1 MKAQFAGAAIIAATA
16 LASPLST
23 AHAFPNTVTPLPA
36 PSVVGNP
43 ASNTMRYPV
52 SLPALDPAD
61 SLYRAGRAALTNGD
75 YENAARL
82 FHDIGVRYPK
92 STLLPDAMYYE
103 AFAQYRSGNTE
114 SMRSAH
120 ETLASLQRRFP
131 NFGNR
136 SDAAT
141 LSTRICGELAKQ
153 GDASCAAT
161 IAAQASSTAVSAGNT
176 RSTSGACPANDNDER
191 VAALNALL
199 QMDADRAEPILEK
212 VLARRD
218 ECSASLRRKA
228 VFLVAQKQSPQAAD
242 VLLRVAQTDPDPEVR
257 SQAVFWMS
265 QVPGD
270 RAVSVLSQILD
281 KSTDMEL
288 RKKALFALSQSSGA
302 QGSTIL
308 RTFAAEPS
316 QPTALRETAIFW
328 LGQQKDGAA
337 NATYLRDL
345 YGKLNNDALKDKILF
360 SVSQSKQADRST
372 WLLQIAQRSSESENV
387 RKKALFYAGQ
397 AGASMSEL
405 GKMYDQLPPGELR
418 EQMIFVFSQS
428 SDPAA
433 LDKLISIA
441 KTDKDSGSRKKA
453 LFWLGQ
459 SHDPRAMK
467 ALTEVIDK

>member
-1 MKAQFAGAAIIAATA
+1 MVTIPFPKAH
-16 LASPLST
+16 ASPEPVLSMISS
-23 AHAFPNTVTPLPA
+23 TVIPA
-36 PSVVGNP
+36 EAGRLSVQ
-43 ASNTMRYPV
+43 RPV
-52 SLPALDPAD
+52 VADPAD
-61 SLYRAGRAALTNGD
+61 SLYRAGRQALTNGD

-82 FHDIGVRYPK
+82 FHDVGVRYPK
-92 STLLPDAMYYE
+92 SALIPDAMYYE
-103 AFAQYRSGNTE
+103 AFAQYRSGNSE

-120 ETLASLQRRFP
+120 ATLASLQKRFP

-161 IAAQASSTAVSAGNT
+161 IAAQASSTAVST
-176 RSTSGACPANDNDER
+176 RNERSASGACPTDDNDER

-199 QMDADRAEPILEK
+199 QMDGDRAEPILEK

-242 VLLRVAQTDPDPEVR
+242 VLLNVAQSDPDAEVR
-257 SQAVFWMS
+257 SQAVFWLS
-265 QVPGD
+265 QVPGN
-270 RAVSVLSQILD
+270 RAETVLSQILE
-281 KSTDMEL
+281 KSTDTEL
-288 RKKALFALSQSSGA
+288 RKKALFALSQSNSA
-302 QGSTIL
+302 QGSAL
-308 RTFAAEPS
+308 LHTFAADAS
-316 QPTALRETAIFW
+316 QPAALRETAIFW
-328 LGQQKDGAA
+328 LGQQKDGLQ
-337 NATYLRDL
+337 NATFLREL
-345 YGKLNNDALKDKILF
+345 YAKLNNDALKDKILF
-360 SVSQSKQADRST
+360 SVSQSKQSDRAA
-372 WLLQIAQRSSESENV
+372 WLLQIAQRSGESMNL

-405 GKMYDQLPPGELR
+405 SKMYDQLPSGELR

-428 SDPAA
+428 SDPVA

-441 KTDKDSGSRKKA
+441 KTDKDAASRKKA

-467 ALTEVIDK
+467 ALTEVIDR